1 MVNMKNMSP
10 CIAAVGDIFFI
21 FTTDITSYILT
32 NIPF

>member
-1 MVNMKNMSP
+1 MKNMSP
-10 CIAAVGDIFFI
+10 TAAIQGDIFFI